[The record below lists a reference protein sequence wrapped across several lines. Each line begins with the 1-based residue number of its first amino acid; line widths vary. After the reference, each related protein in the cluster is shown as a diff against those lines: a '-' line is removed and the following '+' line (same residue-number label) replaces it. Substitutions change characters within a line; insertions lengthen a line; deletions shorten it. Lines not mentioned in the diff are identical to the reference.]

1 MSLESDRDMLEF
13 PIPYMLGAMVSVF
26 SFLLFAVGT
35 TSFILGLLMLISEYT
50 NLSDSL
56 SSQELFWTL
65 AGVSMITLSIFLR
78 KFLVSAR

>member
-1 MSLESDRDMLEF
+1 MSLESDKDMLEF
-13 PIPYMLGAMVSVF
+13 PIAYMLGAMVSAF
-26 SFLLFAVGT
+26 SFLLFALGT
-35 TSFILGLLMLISEYT
+35 ISSTLGILMLISEYT

-65 AGVSMITLSIFLR
+65 AGVLMITLSIFLR